1 MGSRGRKKSSAKTK
15 SASPLR
21 FLPHAFALLAVAAAL
36 AHFRTQIDSNDEGI
50 ATMGAWRVVRGEV
63 PYRDFFAIET
73 PLSFYLVAPLYALFG
88 VSFTVGRVVAQI
100 LGIAMVVSVFR
111 LSRRFIPSPLF
122 AAVPL
127 AFLCQAGVGIFPFA
141 NHHWFADVFALA
153 ALVVARRALED
164 DWSPGWWLA
173 GGACALTLESLQDQ
187 GLLISLALGIVA
199 ALVPPAGSRRRS
211 LARFGGGALAAG
223 LPLALV
229 VLPRSGWE
237 AAWHDLVY
245 FPLTSYRATPGNAYG
260 FLQPF
265 GELFAQWTSGAWRH
279 APVYIA
285 SATVTSLALIVTPL
299 AAPVLILWAW
309 RRRKGSRTTA
319 ALLFA
324 GAGAFLLTAMHRWAP
339 INLQWAAA
347 PPALALGWWLQHEHD
362 ASPKGRVVTKAV
374 ACVLLAA
381 FCLFALGRIGQAW
394 DDRIW
399 GDVHSPAGL
408 TRVPGRVVG
417 QQIEEMIATV
427 GQQVPQGEPLLV
439 YGWPTWGFAT
449 LHPSPVRWDG
459 FAPPD
464 FPPGAYTHAAIAEV
478 EEKKV
483 TWIVTPVFEPP
494 SEARPD
500 EWKTYLTGRYELV
513 WANPG
518 WGLWKRTAS

>member
-1 MGSRGRKKSSAKTK
+1 MGTRGRKKSSTKPK
-15 SASPLR
+15 SASLR
-21 FLPHAFALLAVAAAL
+21 YLPHAFALLAVAAAV

-50 ATMGAWRVVRGEV
+50 ATMGAWRVLRGQV

-88 VSFTVGRVVAQI
+88 VTFTVGRVVAQI
-100 LGIAMVVSVFR
+100 LGIAMVVCVFQ
-111 LSRRFIPSPLF
+111 LSRRFIRSSLF

-153 ALVVARRALED
+153 ALVAASRALED
-164 DWSPGWWLA
+164 DWAPGWWLA
-173 GGACALTLESLQDQ
+173 GAASALTLESLQDQ
-187 GLLISLALGIVA
+187 GLLMLIALGIVA
-199 ALVPPAGSRRRS
+199 AVVPPAGSRRQS
-211 LARFGGGALAAG
+211 LARFGGGALGAG
-223 LPLALV
+223 LPLALM
-229 VLPRSGWE
+229 VLPRSGWA

-245 FPLTSYRATPGNAYG
+245 FPLTAYRATPGNAYG

-265 GELFAQWTSGAWRH
+265 GEILAQWTSGVWRQ

-309 RRRKGSRTTA
+309 RRRKGSKTAA
-319 ALLFA
+319 ALLLA

-362 ASPKGRVVTKAV
+362 ASPKGRVATTAV
-374 ACVLLAA
+374 AVTLLLA
-381 FCLFALGRIGQAW
+381 FGLFGLGRIGQAW
-394 DDRIW
+394 DNRIW
-399 GDVHSPAGL
+399 ADVHSPAGL
-408 TRVPGRVVG
+408 TRIPGPAIG
-417 QQIEEMIATV
+417 QQIQEMIATV
-427 GQQVPQGEPLLV
+427 GQHVPQGEPLLV
-439 YGWPTWGFAT
+439 YGWPNWGFAT
-449 LHPSPVRWDG
+449 LHPCPVRWDG

-464 FPPGAYTHAAIAEV
+464 FPPGRYTHDAIAEV

-494 SEARPD
+494 TETHPD
-500 EWKTYLTGRYELV
+500 EWKTYLTGRYDLV